1 MERASNFLY
10 TVLFCGMLA
19 AVPVFWVLGI
29 GVQTEEAFLKF
40 DQRPRCEAA
49 KFDWDRTRLREYFS
63 LLERFVSD
71 RLPFRDRLLGA
82 KARVNLAFGKLLNPG
97 VVVLGKEGWLFFGN
111 SVGRGID
118 QYRGLLTLDGCG
130 LSEIQNYFTEIQ
142 RTAAQAGI
150 PLVIAIAPDKH
161 SIYPEFLPDGLSR
174 KGYSPADQ
182 IMAGPLGAQ
191 ILDLRPV
198 LLDAKATSPHPLYYK
213 TDSHWNEFGAY
224 LSYRAIMERLPG
236 FAPVE
241 PGVGDF
247 LPLEVIG
254 KGDLAVKVGGDLEF
268 PDSLTHIRRNF
279 FRGSLQVENLRNGTV
294 SALPAIEMV
303 RVSEFPSLKISSP
316 RHSGTILLIGDS
328 FLENISR
335 FFNNSF
341 GTVVYQSYGDFGE
354 FGLSTLIE
362 RFRPQAVVFLM
373 VERNLN
379 LPVTRFIPA
388 AGSCAIIAKNKSAPG
403 GFVIPNSK
411 LIAESSL
418 VRGIEKVRLENDGV
432 RFTALESDPYFH
444 LPPVPPLPAGATVS
458 IELTLPGERLVQLFY
473 QTIEK
478 PEFTEANSVTKILP
492 AGRHLIQWPIE
503 APLNGSFRLDP
514 GNGPGDYQI
523 QKVEILPSDS
533 SKTLGTAPAFA
544 FANDKLLAE
553 SSLVR
558 GIENIR
564 LQDGALRFTS
574 TGDDPYFHLPLVPPI
589 PGGATVS
596 IELTVPAE
604 RMVQLFYQTESAPQI
619 TEEQS
624 VQASV
629 TPGRHTLEWRLDRP
643 LNGIFRLD
651 PGNGPGEY
659 EIHKIEI
666 RP

>member
-19 AVPVFWVLGI
+19 AVPVFWALGI

-40 DQRPRCEAA
+40 DQRPRSAAA
-49 KFDWDRTRLREYFS
+49 KFDWDRTRLREFFS
-63 LLERFVSD
+63 SLERFISD
-71 RLPFRDRLLGA
+71 RLPFRERLLGA

-118 QYRGLLTLDGCG
+118 QYRGLLTLDGRG
-130 LSEIQNYFTEIQ
+130 LSEIQNYLTQIQ
-142 RTAAQAGI
+142 QTAAQAGI
-150 PLVIAIAPDKH
+150 PLVVAIAPDKH

-182 IMAGPLGAQ
+182 IMAGPLGGQ

-198 LLDAKATSPHPLYYK
+198 LLDAKVTSPHALYYK

-224 LSYRAIMERLPG
+224 LAYRAVMERLQG

-247 LPLEVIG
+247 LSPLVVG
-254 KGDLAVKVGGDLEF
+254 KGDLAVKVGGNLEF
-268 PDSLTHIRRNF
+268 PDSLTHIRRDF
-279 FRGSLQVENLRNGTV
+279 FRGSLQVENLRNGTL
-294 SALPAIEMV
+294 SAIPAVQMV
-303 RVSEFPSLKISSP
+303 RVPQFPSLKVSSP
-316 RHSGTILLIGDS
+316 LDTGTILLIGDS

-341 GTVVYQSYGDFGE
+341 GTVVYQSYADFGE

-362 RFRPQAVVFLM
+362 RFHPQAVVFLM
-373 VERNLN
+373 VERNLI

-388 AGSCAIIAKNKSAPG
+388 AGPSGIVAKSESAPS

-418 VRGIEKVRLENDGV
+418 VRGIEEVRVENEFV
-432 RFTALESDPYFH
+432 RFTAPESDPYFH
-444 LPPVPPLPAGATVS
+444 LPPVPSLPAGATVS
-458 IELTLPGERLVQLFY
+458 IELT
-473 QTIEK
+473 
-478 PEFTEANSVTKILP
+478 
-492 AGRHLIQWPIE
+492 
-503 APLNGSFRLDP
+503 
-514 GNGPGDYQI
+514 
-523 QKVEILPSDS
+523 
-533 SKTLGTAPAFA
+533 
-544 FANDKLLAE
+544 
-553 SSLVR
+553 
-558 GIENIR
+558 
-564 LQDGALRFTS
+564 
-574 TGDDPYFHLPLVPPI
+574 
-589 PGGATVS
+589 
-596 IELTVPAE
+596 VPAD
-604 RMVQLFYQTESAPQI
+604 RMVQLFYQTESAPKI

-624 VQASV
+624 IKAFVPA
-629 TPGRHTLEWRLDRP
+629 GRQTLEWRIDRP

-659 EIHKIEI
+659 IIHKIEI

>member
-1 MERASNFLY
+1 M
-10 TVLFCGMLA
+10 
-19 AVPVFWVLGI
+19 
-29 GVQTEEAFLKF
+29 
-40 DQRPRCEAA
+40 
-49 KFDWDRTRLREYFS
+49 REFFS
-63 LLERFVSD
+63 SLERFISD
-71 RLPFRDRLLGA
+71 RLPFRESLLGA
-82 KARVNLAFGKLLNPG
+82 KARVNLAFGKLLNPE
-97 VVVLGKEGWLFFGN
+97 VVVLGKEDWLFFGN

-118 QYRGLLTLDGCG
+118 QFRGLLTLEGRG
-130 LSEIQNYFTEIQ
+130 LSEIQKYFTEIQ
-142 RTAAQAGI
+142 QTAAQAGI
-150 PLVIAIAPDKH
+150 PLVVAIAPDKH
-161 SIYPEFLPDGLSR
+161 SIYSEYLPDGLSR
-174 KGYSPADQ
+174 KGLSPADQ
-182 IMAGPLGAQ
+182 IMAGSQGGQ
-191 ILDLRPV
+191 ILDLRKV

-224 LSYRAIMERLPG
+224 LAYRAIMERLPG

-247 LPLEVIG
+247 LPLPVVG

-268 PDSLTHIRRNF
+268 PDSLTHIRRDF

-354 FGLSTLIE
+354 SGLSTLIE

-388 AGSCAIIAKNKSAPG
+388 AGPSGIVANNESAPR

-418 VRGIEKVRLENDGV
+418 VRGIEEARVGNDGV
-432 RFTALESDPYFH
+432 RFR
-444 LPPVPPLPAGATVS
+444 ATD
-458 IELTLPGERLVQLFY
+458 
-473 QTIEK
+473 
-478 PEFTEANSVTKILP
+478 A
-492 AGRHLIQWPIE
+492 
-503 APLNGSFRLDP
+503 
-514 GNGPGDYQI
+514 
-523 QKVEILPSDS
+523 
-533 SKTLGTAPAFA
+533 
-544 FANDKLLAE
+544 
-553 SSLVR
+553 
-558 GIENIR
+558 
-564 LQDGALRFTS
+564 
-574 TGDDPYFHLPLVPPI
+574 DPYFHLPLVPPF
-589 PGGATVS
+589 PDGATVS

-604 RMVQLFYQTESAPQI
+604 KMVQLFYQTESDPQI

-624 VQASV
+624 VKASV
-629 TPGRHTLEWRLDRP
+629 PPGRQTLEWRIDRP

-659 EIHKIEI
+659 AIHKIEI